1 MSGVEKNTKVHVLLK
16 HVGDAPPL
24 QRKEVAIHR
33 EEKLLKVVAF
43 IKKELN
49 SKGGLFVYLKSS
61 FSPNLNEQIGVLL
74 DSFGTDVG
82 DTRKL
87 VLHYALS
94 PAWG

>member
-16 HVGDAPPL
+16 HLGDAPPL

-49 SKGGLFVYLKSS
+49 SKGGLVCGHMILFHPSIFYMT
-61 FSPNLNEQIGVLL
+61 I
-74 DSFGTDVG
+74 
-82 DTRKL
+82 
-87 VLHYALS
+87 
-94 PAWG
+94 